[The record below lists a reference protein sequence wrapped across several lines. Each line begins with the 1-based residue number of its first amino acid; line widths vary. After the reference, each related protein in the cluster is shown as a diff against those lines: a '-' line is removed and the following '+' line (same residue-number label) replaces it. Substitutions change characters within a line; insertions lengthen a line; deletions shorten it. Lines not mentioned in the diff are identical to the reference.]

1 MDIQVEIHL
10 SYDSD
15 VWAYGMVTLENMIR
29 FPVQLRKYKNKETGE
44 ETSFISY
51 PRRERNGKWEN
62 LLVPDNA
69 LKQEIEK
76 AVGEKIKE
84 EMRKDFYL
92 PEIEDLS
99 ICPIVPRY
107 PPGAR
112 AYICGVASVKV
123 LGLTIHGIT
132 IKHGQKGYFI
142 NMPQYRKAD
151 GYHDVVYAIG
161 KAMQE
166 KISEYVLHEYQRIV
180 KEE

>member
-1 MDIQVEIHL
+1 MKKRLL
-10 SYDSD
+10 S
-15 VWAYGMVTLENMIR
+15 VTQEENGME
-29 FPVQLRKYKNKETGE
+29 
-44 ETSFISY
+44 
-51 PRRERNGKWEN
+51 KWEN

-69 LKQEIEK
+69 LKQENRK
-76 AVGEKIKE
+76 RQLRKNKRKR
-84 EMRKDFYL
+84 MRKDFYL

-142 NMPQYRKAD
+142 NMPQYRKQMD
-151 GYHDVVYAIG
+151 I
-161 KAMQE
+161 MM
-166 KISEYVLHEYQRIV
+166 
-180 KEE
+180 